1 MYLNCKATAV
11 LPSCKACC
19 SNVWSLAPDWQ
30 KLPPDLRAALA
41 GDDDSEEDE
50 EEAQATAVA
59 KAMEGLDLAYPKVE
73 GQALKDLQSA
83 RKALEA
89 EG

>member
-1 MYLNCKATAV
+1 MCLTAAYVGKKVATTFNGEPVPTPTAMD
-11 LPSCKACC
+11 
-19 SNVWSLAPDWQ
+19 LAR
-30 KLPPDLRAALA
+30 LVVA
-41 GDDDSEEDE
+41 G
-50 EEAQATAVA
+50 AVA